1 MPIQI
6 YRRQNQDD
14 ELAQAIMAGTQG
26 FVQGRQM
33 KQQNEEKSIAN
44 ALMAAKIQELQRKTQ
59 ALSEP
64 TPEGYFRDTYSGK
77 LHKTLPSVGGPGNM
91 NPNLTATKFDA
102 YGRPKE
108 YQDYSTKPISGE
120 AAGKLAGAQQGLKN
134 TQEIIDEFGFQET
147 PEGGIEA
154 PGFLGNK
161 ARLSLAQF
169 RPKVGIGL
177 PGAFSTVAG
186 GISQMMAGDKGKKL
200 DLAFETL
207 AENNLRAR
215 TGAAATE
222 PEIQREKQRLI
233 TRMTDSEK
241 IALDRLMTSEDFLR
255 SAANYIRPGSAR
267 EVSFPTSG
275 SVRPNLGSN
284 DPLEAEAQAAIAS
297 GADPNAVRQRMEQL
311 RGGR

>member
-1 MPIQI
+1 
-6 YRRQNQDD
+6 
-14 ELAQAIMAGTQG
+14 MAGTQG

-77 LHKTLPSVGGPGNM
+77 LHKTLHSVGGPGNM

-222 PEIQREKQRLI
+222 PEIQREKQRLN

-241 IALDRLMTSEDFLR
+241 IALDRLMT
-255 SAANYIRPGSAR
+255 
-267 EVSFPTSG
+267 
-275 SVRPNLGSN
+275 
-284 DPLEAEAQAAIAS
+284 
-297 GADPNAVRQRMEQL
+297 
-311 RGGR
+311 